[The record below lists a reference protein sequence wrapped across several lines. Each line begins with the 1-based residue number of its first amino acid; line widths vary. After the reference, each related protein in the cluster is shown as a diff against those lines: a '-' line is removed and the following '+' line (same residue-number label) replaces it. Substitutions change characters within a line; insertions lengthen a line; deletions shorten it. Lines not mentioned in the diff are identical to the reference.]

1 VWPPPVRRFYL
12 VTAVM
17 LLLALIPMALL
28 AVHGHSQFRDAIAGY
43 KDLLYILVGLTIAL
57 ELSERLWW
65 PLVNGA
71 LVLSVIVSI
80 LSLLAAAS
88 GSVASLLARV
98 DGNAVTAVS
107 SALGATSRIRLPG
120 LFLVYAMTIPTLV
133 LVLLVKDR
141 WRSLRIVA
149 LALMVGAIAV
159 SLNRNMYFGGVAG
172 LLVTLL
178 VGGGRLRYRFLI
190 SAVTI
195 AAIVAV
201 VVQSTVAPA
210 VTTEIGTR
218 AQSALSSQV
227 LSTASARTRNDEF
240 SSALTSI
247 ARHPWTGVGWFQN
260 YGSYELGVPRLGV
273 EDWYLH
279 LATDLGIPVALA
291 FLLIPAVLLSY
302 GLGRARRAAAP
313 LDRAL
318 VAAGMGALVAL
329 LLSCLVGSYLQD
341 PNSMTAFG
349 FACGFLLAAVL
360 RATPKGETSPSSDP
374 DDQAQGRGATPCA

>member
-1 VWPPPVRRFYL
+1 
-12 VTAVM
+12 
-17 LLLALIPMALL
+17 
-28 AVHGHSQFRDAIAGY
+28 
-43 KDLLYILVGLTIAL
+43 
-57 ELSERLWW
+57 
-65 PLVNGA
+65 
-71 LVLSVIVSI
+71 
-80 LSLLAAAS
+80 
-88 GSVASLLARV
+88 
-98 DGNAVTAVS
+98 VS

-178 VGGGRLRYRFLI
+178 AGGGRLRYRFLI

-210 VTTEIGTR
+210 VTAEIGTR
-218 AQSALSSQV
+218 AKSALSSQV
-227 LSTASARTRNDEF
+227 LSTRSAQTRSDEF
-240 SSALTSI
+240 SNALTSI
-247 ARHPWTGVGWFQN
+247 AHHPWTGVGWFQN

-349 FACGFLLAAVL
+349 FACGFLLSAAL
-360 RATPKGETSPSSDP
+360 RATPKGEPSPSSAP
-374 DDQAQGRGATPCA
+374 DDQARERGATPCA